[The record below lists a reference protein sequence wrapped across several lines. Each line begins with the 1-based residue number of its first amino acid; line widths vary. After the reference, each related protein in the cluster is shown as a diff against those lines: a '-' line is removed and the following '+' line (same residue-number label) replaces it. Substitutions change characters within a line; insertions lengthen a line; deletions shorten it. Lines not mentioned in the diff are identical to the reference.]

1 MIKVKEIKVVVRPL
15 EEDFNEIAEAFRRIE
30 RGEELGELGGE
41 KIVVESL
48 DVLRKVLT
56 PERLRILHTIKEK
69 QPESIYELAKLL
81 GRDRSSVVKDLEYLK
96 LLGFVEFEEVRDKR
110 DKKRP
115 IVAYDEI
122 KISIPV

>member
-15 EEDFNEIAEAFRRIE
+15 EEDFSEIAEAFRRIE